1 MAKLTIEHV
10 ARIEGHGNIT
20 VDVADGVVRDI
31 RMDIV
36 EPARFFESM
45 VVGRRFDDAPL
56 ITSRICGICSPNHV
70 LTSIKALEVALDVE
84 VSDRTRLLRKL
95 LVYGSYLQNHA
106 THLYILAA
114 PDYVGLPNVF
124 PLADSHPDIVERA
137 LRLKKLGNDLTTLV
151 GGRPVHPV
159 TAVIGGFTSEPE
171 AEALQGYRDL
181 LLGVA
186 QDALATVEL
195 FASFPVPDF
204 RTAGEMLALT
214 AGDDYAI
221 YDGDTAALE
230 AGWRRPC
237 GEYREF
243 TGETVVGHSNAK
255 HSTVGGRPFLV
266 GSVARANINAD
277 KLNDAGR
284 AAMAKSGLTLPTRNP
299 FHMNVLQ
306 AVELADASAR
316 CAGYIERLLDMG
328 GSSIP
333 EPFRIRAGEGG
344 SATEAP
350 RGTLYHSYAV
360 DDDGIVTRGDVITPT
375 AQNLANIEADMRA
388 FAPTIADRSTEVF
401 TLLVEELV
409 RSYDPCLSCAVH

>member
-1 MAKLTIEHV
+1 MARLTIEHV

-20 VDVADGVVRDI
+20 VDVTDGIVRDI

-70 LTSIKALEVALDVE
+70 ITSIKALEAALGVE
-84 VSDRTRLLRKL
+84 VSERTKLLRKL

-124 PLADSHPDIVERA
+124 PLAASHPEIIERA
-137 LRLKKLGNDLTTLV
+137 LRLKKLGNDLTTLI

-159 TAVIGGFTSEPE
+159 TAVVGGFTSEP
-171 AEALQGYRDL
+171 ALRDMAVFGEL
-181 LLGVA
+181 LESVA
-186 QDALATVEL
+186 ADALATVEL

-204 RTAGEMLALT
+204 ASAGEMLALS
-214 AGDDYAI
+214 ADDDYAI
-221 YDGDTAALE
+221 YDGVTAALD
-230 AGWRRPC
+230 AGWRRPSS
-237 GEYREF
+237 EYREF
-243 TGETVVGHSNAK
+243 IGETVVGHSNAK
-255 HSTVGGRPFLV
+255 HSTVDGRPFLV
-266 GSVARANINAD
+266 GSVARMNLNAER
-277 KLNDAGR
+277 LNEAGR
-284 AAMAKSGLTLPTRNP
+284 AALARSGVTLPTRNP
-299 FHMNVLQ
+299 FHANVLQ

-316 CAGYIERLLDMG
+316 CAGYIQRLLEMG
-328 GSSIP
+328 GTSEP
-333 EPFRIRAGEGG
+333 EPFLIRAGEGG

-360 DDDGIVTRGDVITPT
+360 DDDGIITRGDVITPT

-388 FAPTIADRSTEVF
+388 FAPTVADRPAEEF
-401 TLLVEELV
+401 TLLIEELV